1 MLEDIKTKELSID
14 TNFVIDE
21 ERIDVENNMITRFKN
36 HPAERSLMEYFKD
49 KGYIAILGENIDH
62 VINDIEPY
70 FKSSL
75 EDIEYFNRIKV
86 FMDIA
91 RKNISYKELDKLK
104 LIQRFLWSLN
114 IENEGGWGLPDILVI
129 NNKNGNCFFCE
140 VKYKSDK
147 LRIKQALFVFL
158 VKYFFNICDVK
169 VIRINDKPKKY
180 NLNLRKIIESDTGI
194 KYRIYSKYDN
204 ILIDIKKSEE
214 QMKKYLT
221 QRKNNILGKIENLQ
235 FRIYEMKTYML
246 HEFFR
251 YMIDNSLKSNK
262 IDFIIL
268 EKKILEDKENREQHQ
283 LFMKNIL
290 SDITK
295 DKRFTDLYKNMD
307 KRKVS
312 LLYSF
317 LKFNYGF
324 NKNLSKNIVDAFINS
339 IENMNRVSK
348 FRTAVKTA

>member
-1 MLEDIKTKELSID
+1 MFEDTKAKELLID
-14 TNFVIDE
+14 TDFVIDE
-21 ERIDVENNMITRFKN
+21 ERIDVENSMITKFKS

-49 KGYIAILGENIDH
+49 KGYTAILGENINH
-62 VINDIEPY
+62 IINDIEPY

-91 RKNISYKELDKLK
+91 RKNISSKELCKLE

-114 IENEGGWGLPDILVI
+114 VGNVGGWGLPDILVI
-129 NNKNGNCFFCE
+129 NNKNGNYFFCE

-158 VKYFFNICDVK
+158 VKHFFNICDVK
-169 VIRINDKPKKY
+169 VIRINDKPENY
-180 NLNLRKIIESDTGI
+180 NFNLRKIIESDTGI
-194 KYRIYSKYDN
+194 KYRTYSKYEN
-204 ILIDIKKSEE
+204 ILTDIKKAEE
-214 QMKKYLT
+214 QMRKYHT
-221 QRKNNILGKIENLQ
+221 HHKNNILGKIENLQ
-235 FRIYEMKTYML
+235 FKIYEMKTCML
-246 HEFFR
+246 HESFR
-251 YMIDNSLKSNK
+251 YMIENSLKSNK

-268 EKKILEDKENREQHQ
+268 EKKILEDKENRKQHQ
-283 LFMKNIL
+283 LFMKDIL

-295 DKRFTDLYKNMD
+295 DKRFTILYKNMD

-317 LKFNYGF
+317 LKSNYGF
-324 NKNLSKNIVDAFINS
+324 NKNLSKNIVEVFINS
-339 IENMNRVSK
+339 IGK
-348 FRTAVKTA
+348 